1 MLQEFNEQI
10 SNIFSDNDSE
20 IELQIK
26 DQTINIIIVN
36 NELKQ
41 IQNEISLHTEA
52 IYLDDPFVIDDVVYM
67 TPRYRGRY
75 MDHRSHLKEK
85 LFFSETKTNTVDELV
100 VNKKLEEISNKI
112 ATVCEGDIFREKYAG
127 LSYNKWKW

>member
-1 MLQEFNEQI
+1 
-10 SNIFSDNDSE
+10 
-20 IELQIK
+20 
-26 DQTINIIIVN
+26 
-36 NELKQ
+36 
-41 IQNEISLHTEA
+41 
-52 IYLDDPFVIDDVVYM
+52 
-67 TPRYRGRY
+67 

-127 LSYNKWKW
+127 LSYKKMEVVNPFMYGIFLQG